1 RCSWG
6 RLDAGVGVGVAIAIA
21 IAAGACGNRSSTPV
35 ARGPVITI
43 AIVQGGALAAELE
56 HGAIAPIEQEIARL
70 AGVRSLRSTIEP
82 GRALVVISLDAS
94 RPIELAAAEVRRA
107 IQELRPRLPED
118 LELPVISLAD

>member
-1 RCSWG
+1 
-6 RLDAGVGVGVAIAIA
+6 
-21 IAAGACGNRSSTPV
+21 
-35 ARGPVITI
+35 
-43 AIVQGGALAAELE
+43 AELE

-118 LELPVISLAD
+118 LELPVISLADPAGPALWFELAGAGALSRGERSDLAREVIEPRLTR